1 MAGGEI
7 VKRYEKDGFTIV
19 WKPAKCIHSEICVKT
34 LPKVYRPDEKPW
46 IQPDKASVEEL
57 KAQID
62 KCPSA
67 ALTYEYKGAK
77 TEEAPTGSMEMQVIK
92 GGPLM
97 VKGNIVL
104 DGADGTIQ
112 TLDGNSAF
120 CRCGAS
126 TKKPFCD
133 GSHRTVTFE

>member
-1 MAGGEI
+1 MAGGEV
-7 VKRYEKDGFTIV
+7 VKRYEKDGFTVV

-34 LPKVYRPDEKPW
+34 LPDVYRPSEKPW
-46 IQPDKASVEEL
+46 IRPEKASVEEL

-67 ALTYEYKGAK
+67 ALTYEDAD
-77 TEEAPTGSMEMQVIK
+77 TEAQKAPTETTEMQVIK

-97 VKGNIVL
+97 VKGNIAL
-104 DGADGTIQ
+104 EGADGSVQ
-112 TLDGNSAF
+112 TLDGTSAF

-126 TKKPFCD
+126 GRKPFCD
-133 GSHRTVTFE
+133 GSHRKVTFE

>member
-1 MAGGEI
+1 MPGGEI
-7 VKRYEKDGFTIV
+7 VRRYEKNGFTVV

-34 LPKVYRPDEKPW
+34 LPGVYRPNEKPW
-46 IQPDKASVEEL
+46 IQPEKASIEEL

-67 ALTYEYKGAK
+67 ALTYEDGTLNKIDN
-77 TEEAPTGSMEMQVIK
+77 SMEKAEMQVIK

-104 DGADGTIQ
+104 EGPDGSVETLEGT
-112 TLDGNSAF
+112 SAF

-126 TKKPFCD
+126 GRKPFCD
-133 GSHRTVTFE
+133 GSHRKVDFE